1 MEKEWKREVD
11 ELKVQAW
18 GKVHWQGLDRKGGGR
33 KPGRRKVRWAEVREK
48 GASRRGAGQS
58 QWKDP
63 MSDSRWLQR
72 ERGLLRGWK
81 ECELRAGPGKRA
93 HPLR

>member
-18 GKVHWQGLDRKGGGR
+18 GKVHGQGLDRKGGGR

-48 GASRRGAGQS
+48 GASRRGGGS
-58 QWKDP
+58 EP
-63 MSDSRWLQR
+63 VEGSD
-72 ERGLLRGWK
+72 ERQQMASERTWPVEGMERV
-81 ECELRAGPGKRA
+81 
-93 HPLR
+93 